1 MQVVSSD
8 SDMSLLQLHQA
19 HPERYPFLLQSTANH
34 TNSNAPENKAQSSRF
49 DILFAL
55 PGQTLVLNNCYELF
69 LDDVRCK
76 DNDFLKEFD
85 RLWKKENHKHLSSEA
100 NEITPFNG
108 GWFIFLAY
116 ELVSQIEKSLGLLP
130 TEEHLP
136 VALAVRCPAAV
147 IHNKHTGRQHLIAEE
162 SVSENDLQLIRQ
174 DMRMLKEKDI
184 SHEDIKT
191 GMSKLREENE
201 TFYLNN
207 IARVKKYIYEG
218 DVFQV
223 NLSRQWQATLRQQ
236 KPATIYQK
244 LCNTN
249 PGPFAGIAR
258 ISKECTIVSSSPE
271 RLVSRRGKK
280 VYTRPIAGT
289 YPRDKNQTVDDS
301 LPAALVTNPKER
313 AEHIMLIDLERND
326 LGRVCTPGSV
336 EVSEMMSVESY
347 QHVHHIVSQVEGSLK
362 DDCTPVDIIRAVF
375 PGGTITGCPKVRCME
390 IIRELENC
398 PRGAYTGSM
407 GYINKSGDMD
417 LNILIRTLVSKN
429 KKITFRAGSGLV
441 ADSDPQRELDETRAK
456 AKGLI
461 NAVTGN

>member
-8 SDMSLLQLHQA
+8 SNMSLLQLHQA
-19 HPERYPFLLQSTANH
+19 HPQRYPFLLQSTADH
-34 TNSNAPENKAQSSRF
+34 SSHHSATSQF

-55 PGQTLVLNNCYELF
+55 PGQVLVLNHRYELF
-69 LDDVRCK
+69 LDDVRCN
-76 DNDFLKEFD
+76 DNDFLKVFD
-85 RLWKKENHKHLSSEA
+85 RLWKKENHNQPSSEV
-100 NEITPFNG
+100 NEISPFNG

-136 VALAVRCPAAV
+136 VALAVRCPAAI
-147 IHNKHTGRQHLIAEE
+147 IHNKHTGKQHLIAEE
-162 SVSENDLQLIRQ
+162 SVSETAMQIIHRDMQAQGEVNIGIENTDIGIEKLQEEDEAVYL
-174 DMRMLKEKDI
+174 DNI
-184 SHEDIKT
+184 S
-191 GMSKLREENE
+191 
-201 TFYLNN
+201 
-207 IARVKKYIYEG
+207 RVKKYIYDG

-223 NLSRQWQATLRQQ
+223 NLSRQWQATSE
-236 KPATIYQK
+236 KDNSSAIYQR
-244 LCNTN
+244 LCSTN

-258 ISKECTIVSSSPE
+258 ISNECTIVSSSPE
-271 RLVSRRGKK
+271 RLVSCKDKR

-289 YPRDKNQTVDDS
+289 YPRDKNQKVDHS
-301 LPAALVTNPKER
+301 LAGALIENPKER

-326 LGRVCTPGSV
+326 LGRVCIPGSV

-362 DDCTPVDIIRAVF
+362 DDCTPVDIIRAVY

-390 IIRELENC
+390 IIRDLENC

-417 LNILIRTLVSKN
+417 LNILIRTLVNKN
-429 KKITFRAGSGLV
+429 KDITFRAGSGLV

-461 NAVTGN
+461 NAVTGSSDQE